1 MTDGKRCATMQKRGG
16 CEMYTKISHDIQQ
29 SYYQTQYAN
38 DGQRFVAWYLR
49 NVHGLNTVEA
59 KDCITDGANDK
70 QIDAVYINNQDS
82 TIYIIQGKFLSGEY
96 VDAEPVREV
105 LASWMLIQD
114 LDKLQDSANAKLK
127 VKINEISAALE
138 DDYAICFELITTAQ
152 LSEQAQADAETF
164 TKKLADSDE
173 LNANLV
179 VVDNEMLKFKYDEAL
194 NKTNNY
200 INFTFMLEPGKY
212 LELEVNGTRAVLA
225 AVPLKDCVNIPGIKD
240 GRLFRKNVRQS
251 LGNSNKVNKGIAR
264 TIKKEPGDFFFYHNG
279 ITAICSKIDI
289 QDGRITVKDLN
300 IVNGCQ
306 SLSTIFNCGE
316 SAKKSYGYILFK
328 FYEMSN
334 NEKAD
339 KITNST
345 NSQSAV
351 KARDL
356 RSNDKIVLS
365 IKKNY
370 EQTYPNGYMVT
381 KRGENVD
388 TSKYDAD
395 HIIQL
400 TDLGK
405 ELVAWHSQRPTLSY
419 SETKIFDIYF
429 TQLFKKDY
437 PAEDVQ
443 ALHELHSAVM
453 SKWTPDNPMGINESL
468 LAMKSYAPFHHLFAI
483 SVIFAEVS
491 NMSDW
496 VPRPSKVLDQ
506 LKKENLMDAVINMAG
521 KTLNAAFKN
530 ANSKAVAENKVFS
543 PQNWI
548 KSKASIITLTE
559 ALRVR
564 LDVMTD
570 DGTELGTKIQICC
583 KLDKRDFES
592 RWTAD

>member
-1 MTDGKRCATMQKRGG
+1 
-16 CEMYTKISHDIQQ
+16 MYSKILHDIQQ
-29 SYYQTQYAN
+29 AYYQDNYTN

-49 NVHGLNTVEA
+49 NIHGLNTVEA

-82 TIYIIQGKFLSGEY
+82 TIYIIQGKFMSGEY
-96 VDAEPVREV
+96 IDAEPVREV
-105 LASWMLIQD
+105 LSSWILVQD
-114 LDKLQDSANAKLK
+114 LDQLQDAANLKLK
-127 VKINEISAALE
+127 VKINEISAALD
-138 DDYAICFELITTAQ
+138 DDYEICFELITTAK
-152 LSEQAQADAETF
+152 LTDQAQMDADAF
-164 TKKLADSDE
+164 SKKLSDSEE
-173 LNANLV
+173 LNANFV
-179 VVDNEMLKFKYDEAL
+179 VVDNEMLKVKYDEAL

-200 INFTFMLEPGKY
+200 INFTFQLESGKY
-212 LELEVNGTRAVLA
+212 LEVELNGTRAVLA
-225 AVPLKDCVNIPGIKD
+225 AIPLKDCVNIPGIKD

-251 LGNSNKVNKGIAR
+251 LGNSNKVNKGIAK

-289 QDGRITVKDLN
+289 QNGQLTVKDLN

-306 SLSTIFNCGE
+306 SLSTIFSCGE
-316 SAKKSYGYILFK
+316 AAKKSYGYILFK
-328 FYEMSN
+328 FYEMANS
-334 NEKAD
+334 EKAD

-388 TSKYDAD
+388 ATRYDAG

-405 ELVAWHSQRPTLSY
+405 ELIAWHSQRPTLSY

-429 TQLFKKDY
+429 NQLFKKDY

-443 ALHELHSAVM
+443 ALHELHSTVM
-453 SKWTPDNPMGINESL
+453 SRWNPDNPMGLNESL
-468 LAMKSYAPFHHLFAI
+468 LAMKSYAPFHHLYAI
-483 SVIFAEVS
+483 SVIFAETS
-491 NMSDW
+491 NMSEM
-496 VPRPSKVLDQ
+496 VPRPSKVLAQ
-506 LKKENLMDAVINMAG
+506 LKKCDMMDTIVNIAG
-521 KTLNAAFKN
+521 KTLNRAFKN
-530 ANSKAVAENKVFS
+530 ANSKAVTENRVFS

-548 KSKASIITLTE
+548 KSKASIVTLTE

-564 LDVMTD
+564 LDAMED
-570 DGTELGTKIQICC
+570 DETNLGAKIQSCC
-583 KLDKRDFES
+583 KLEKQDFES

>member
-1 MTDGKRCATMQKRGG
+1 M
-16 CEMYTKISHDIQQ
+16 MYSKIFHDIQQ
-29 SYYQTQYAN
+29 AYYQGTYAN

-49 NVHGLNTVEA
+49 NIHGLDIIEA

-82 TIYIIQGKFLSGEY
+82 TIYIIQGKFLSSEY

-105 LASWMLIQD
+105 LSSWMLIQD
-114 LDKLQDSANAKLK
+114 LNQLQEQANQQLK
-127 VKINEISAALE
+127 VKINEMSNAL
-138 DDYAICFELITTAQ
+138 DDGYEVCFELITTAA
-152 LSEQAQADAETF
+152 LSEQAQADAEAF
-164 TKKLADSDE
+164 RKKLSDSDE
-173 LNANLV
+173 LNANFV
-179 VVDNEMLKFKYDEAL
+179 IVDSETLRFKYDEAL
-194 NKTNNY
+194 NKTNDY
-200 INFTFMLEPGKY
+200 INFEFKLENGKY
-212 LELEVNGTRAVLA
+212 IELEINGTRAVLA
-225 AVPLKDCVNIPGIKD
+225 AIPLKDCVNIPGIKD

-251 LGNSNKVNKGIAR
+251 LGSSNKVNKGIAK
-264 TIKKEPGDFFFYHNG
+264 TIKKESGDFFFYHNG

-289 QDGRITVKDLN
+289 INEVATIKDLN

-316 SAKKSYGYILFK
+316 AAKKSYGYMLFK
-328 FYEMSN
+328 FYEMTDS
-334 NEKAD
+334 EKAD
-339 KITNST
+339 KIANST

-370 EQTYPNGYMVT
+370 EQAYPSGYLIT
-381 KRGENVD
+381 KRGESVD
-388 TSKYDAD
+388 TTKYDYN

-405 ELVAWHSQRPTLSY
+405 ELIAWQSQRPTLSY

-429 TQLFKKDY
+429 SQLFKNDY

-443 ALHELHSAVM
+443 ALSDMHRAVM
-453 SKWTPDNPMGINESL
+453 SKWIPDNPMGLNESL
-468 LAMKSYAPFHHLFAI
+468 LAMKSYAPFHHLYAI
-483 SVIFAEVS
+483 SVVFAEVS
-491 NMSDW
+491 NMSEM
-496 VPRPSKVLDQ
+496 VPKPSKVLEQ
-506 LKKENLMDAVINMAG
+506 MKSHNMMDTIINITG
-521 KTLNAAFKN
+521 KTLNRAFKN
-530 ANSKAVAENKVFS
+530 ANSKYVADNKVFS

-564 LDVMTD
+564 LDAMED
-570 DGTELGTKIQICC
+570 DESNLGSKIQMCC
-583 KLDKRDFES
+583 KLEKRDFEA

>member
-1 MTDGKRCATMQKRGG
+1 
-16 CEMYTKISHDIQQ
+16 MYAKILHDIQQ
-29 SYYQTQYAN
+29 TYYQDNYAN

-49 NVHGLNTVEA
+49 NIHGLNTVEA

-82 TIYIIQGKFLSGEY
+82 IIYIIQGKFMSGEY
-96 VDAEPVREV
+96 IDAEPVREV
-105 LASWMLIQD
+105 LSSWILVQD
-114 LDKLQDSANAKLK
+114 LNQLQDAANSKLK
-127 VKINEISAALE
+127 VKINEISAALD
-138 DDYAICFELITTAQ
+138 DDYEICFELITTAK
-152 LSEQAQADAETF
+152 LTDQAQMDADAF
-164 TKKLADSDE
+164 SKKLSDSE
-173 LNANLV
+173 EMNANFV

-200 INFTFMLEPGKY
+200 INFTFQLESGKY
-212 LELEVNGTRAVLA
+212 LEVELNGTRAVLA
-225 AVPLKDCVNIPGIKD
+225 AIPLKDCVNIPGIKD

-251 LGNSNKVNKGIAR
+251 LGNSNKVNKGIAK

-289 QDGRITVKDLN
+289 QNGQLTVKDLN

-306 SLSTIFNCGE
+306 SLSTIFSCGE
-316 SAKKSYGYILFK
+316 AAKKSYGYILFK
-328 FYEMSN
+328 FYEMANS
-334 NEKAD
+334 EKAD

-388 TSKYDAD
+388 TTRYDAG

-405 ELVAWHSQRPTLSY
+405 ELIAWHSQRPILSY

-429 TQLFKKDY
+429 NQLFKKDY

-443 ALHELHSAVM
+443 ALHELHSAIM
-453 SKWTPDNPMGINESL
+453 SKWNPDNPMGINESL
-468 LAMKSYAPFHHLFAI
+468 LAMKSYAPFHHLYAV
-483 SVIFAEVS
+483 SVIFAEIS
-491 NMSDW
+491 NMSEM
-496 VPRPSKVLDQ
+496 VPRPSKVLAQ
-506 LKKENLMDAVINMAG
+506 LKECDMMDTIINIAG
-521 KTLNAAFKN
+521 KTLNRAFKN
-530 ANSKAVAENKVFS
+530 ANSKAIADNKVFS

-548 KSKASIITLTE
+548 KSKASIVSLTE
-559 ALRVR
+559 DLRVR
-564 LDVMTD
+564 LDAMED
-570 DGTELGTKIQICC
+570 DETNLGAKIQSCC
-583 KLDKRDFES
+583 KLEKQDFES

>member
-1 MTDGKRCATMQKRGG
+1 
-16 CEMYTKISHDIQQ
+16 MYTKILHDIQQ
-29 SYYQTQYAN
+29 DYYQNNYAN
-38 DGQRFVAWYLR
+38 EGQRFVAWYLR
-49 NVHGLNTVEA
+49 NIHGLDTVEA

-70 QIDAVYINNQDS
+70 QIDAVYINNQES
-82 TIYIIQGKFLSGEY
+82 TIYIIQGKFIASEY

-105 LASWMLIQD
+105 LSSWVLVQN
-114 LDKLQDSANAKLK
+114 LNQLQEAANAKLK
-127 VKINEISAALE
+127 VKINEISAAL
-138 DDYAICFELITTAQ
+138 DDGYEICFELVTTAT
-152 LSEQAQADAETF
+152 LTDQAQRDVDMF
-164 TKKLADSDE
+164 SKKLADDE
-173 LNANLV
+173 ELDANFV

-200 INFTFMLEPGKY
+200 INFTFQLEPGKY
-212 LELEVNGTRAVLA
+212 LELELNGTRAVLA
-225 AVPLKDCVNIPGIKD
+225 AIPLKDCVNIPGIKD

-264 TIKKEPGDFFFYHNG
+264 TIKKESGDFFFYHNG

-289 QDGRITVKDLN
+289 RNGQATVKDLN
-300 IVNGCQ
+300 VVNGCQ

-316 SAKKSYGYILFK
+316 TAKKSCGYILFK
-328 FYEMSN
+328 FYEMANS
-334 NEKAD
+334 EKAD

-370 EQTYPNGYMVT
+370 EQMYPNGYLVT

-388 TSKYDAD
+388 TTKYDSG

-405 ELVAWHSQRPTLSY
+405 ELIAWHSQRPTLSY

-443 ALHELHSAVM
+443 ALHELHNVVM
-453 SKWTPDNPMGINESL
+453 KKWNTDNPIGLNESL
-468 LAMKSYAPFHHLFAI
+468 LAMKAYAPFHHLYAI
-483 SVIFAEVS
+483 SVMFAEVS
-491 NMSDW
+491 DMSEM
-496 VPRPSKVLDQ
+496 VPRPSKVIEK
-506 LKKENLMDAVINMAG
+506 LKKCDMMETVVNIAG
-521 KTLNAAFKN
+521 KTLNRAFKN
-530 ANSKAVAENKVFS
+530 ANSKAVSENKVFS

-548 KSKASIITLTE
+548 KSKTSIITLTE

-564 LDVMTD
+564 LDAMED
-570 DGTELGTKIQICC
+570 DETNLGAKIQVCC
-583 KLDKRDFES
+583 KLEKQDFGP

>member
-1 MTDGKRCATMQKRGG
+1 
-16 CEMYTKISHDIQQ
+16 MYVKILHDIQQ
-29 SYYQTQYAN
+29 AYYQDNYPN

-49 NVHGLNTVEA
+49 NIHGLNTVEA
-59 KDCITDGANDK
+59 KDCITDGVNDK

-82 TIYIIQGKFLSGEY
+82 TIYIIQGKFMSGEY
-96 VDAEPVREV
+96 IDAEPVREV
-105 LASWMLIQD
+105 LSSWVLVQD
-114 LDKLQDSANAKLK
+114 LNQLQDAANAKLK
-127 VKINEISAALE
+127 VKINEISAALD
-138 DDYAICFELITTAQ
+138 DDYEICFELITTAK
-152 LSEQAQADAETF
+152 LTNQAQSDADTF
-164 TKKLADSDE
+164 SKKLADNE
-173 LNANLV
+173 EMNANFI
-179 VVDNEMLKFKYDEAL
+179 VVDSEMLKFKYDEAL

-200 INFTFMLEPGKY
+200 INFTFQLEEGKY
-212 LELEVNGTRAVLA
+212 LELELNGIRAVLA
-225 AVPLKDCVNIPGIKD
+225 AVPLKDCISIPGIKD

-251 LGNSNKVNKGIAR
+251 LGNSNKVNKGIAK

-279 ITAICSKIDI
+279 ITAICSNFDI
-289 QDGRITVKDLN
+289 QNGQLTVKDLN

-316 SAKKSYGYILFK
+316 AAKKSYGYILFK
-328 FYEMSN
+328 FYEMANS
-334 NEKAD
+334 EKAD

-356 RSNDKIVLS
+356 RSNDKIVLN

-388 TSKYDAD
+388 TTKYDAG

-405 ELVAWHSQRPTLSY
+405 ELIAWHSQRLTLSY

-443 ALHELHSAVM
+443 ALHELHSTVTN
-453 SKWTPDNPMGINESL
+453 KWNPDNPMGLNESL
-468 LAMKSYAPFHHLFAI
+468 LAMKSYAPFHHLYAI
-483 SVIFAEVS
+483 SVIFAEIS
-491 NMSDW
+491 NMSEM
-496 VPRPSKVLDQ
+496 VPRPSKVLAQ
-506 LKKENLMDAVINMAG
+506 LKKYDMMDTVVNIAG
-521 KTLNAAFKN
+521 KTLNRAFKN
-530 ANSKAVAENKVFS
+530 ANSKAIAENRVFS

-548 KSKASIITLTE
+548 KSKTSLVTLTE

-564 LDVMTD
+564 LDAMED
-570 DGTELGTKIQICC
+570 DETNLGAKIQNCC
-583 KLDKRDFES
+583 KLEKQDFES

>member
-1 MTDGKRCATMQKRGG
+1 
-16 CEMYTKISHDIQQ
+16 MYNKILHDIQQ
-29 SYYQTQYAN
+29 DYYQNNYAN
-38 DGQRFVAWYLR
+38 EGQRFVAWYLR
-49 NVHGLNTVEA
+49 NIHGLDTVEA

-70 QIDAVYINNQDS
+70 QIDAVYINNQES
-82 TIYIIQGKFLSGEY
+82 TIYIIQGKFIASEY
-96 VDAEPVREV
+96 IDAEPVREV
-105 LASWMLIQD
+105 LSSWVLVQN
-114 LDKLQDSANAKLK
+114 LNQLQEAANAKLK
-127 VKINEISAALE
+127 VKINEISAAL
-138 DDYAICFELITTAQ
+138 DDGYEICFELVTTAT
-152 LSEQAQADAETF
+152 LTDQAQRDVDMF
-164 TKKLADSDE
+164 SKKLADDE
-173 LNANLV
+173 ELDANFV

-200 INFTFMLEPGKY
+200 INFTFQLEPGKY
-212 LELEVNGTRAVLA
+212 LELELNGTRAVLA
-225 AVPLKDCVNIPGIKD
+225 AIPLKDCVNIPGIKD

-264 TIKKEPGDFFFYHNG
+264 TIKKESGDFFFYHNG

-289 QDGRITVKDLN
+289 RNGQATVKDLN
-300 IVNGCQ
+300 VVNGCQ

-316 SAKKSYGYILFK
+316 TAKKSCGYILFK
-328 FYEMSN
+328 FYEMANS
-334 NEKAD
+334 EKAD

-370 EQTYPNGYMVT
+370 EQMYPNGYLVT

-388 TSKYDAD
+388 TTKYDSG

-405 ELVAWHSQRPTLSY
+405 ELIAWHSQRPTLSY

-443 ALHELHSAVM
+443 ALHELHNVVM
-453 SKWTPDNPMGINESL
+453 KKWNTDNPIGLNESL
-468 LAMKSYAPFHHLFAI
+468 LAMKAYAPFHHLYAI
-483 SVIFAEVS
+483 SVMFAEVS
-491 NMSDW
+491 DMSEM
-496 VPRPSKVLDQ
+496 VPRPSKVIEK
-506 LKKENLMDAVINMAG
+506 LKKCDMMETVVNIAG
-521 KTLNAAFKN
+521 KTLNRAFKN
-530 ANSKAVAENKVFS
+530 ANSKAVSENKVFS

-548 KSKASIITLTE
+548 KSKTSIITLTE

-564 LDVMTD
+564 LDAMED
-570 DGTELGTKIQICC
+570 DETNLGAKIQVCC
-583 KLDKRDFES
+583 KLEKQDFGP

>member
-1 MTDGKRCATMQKRGG
+1 
-16 CEMYTKISHDIQQ
+16 MYTKILHDIQQ
-29 SYYQTQYAN
+29 DYYQNNYAN
-38 DGQRFVAWYLR
+38 EGQRFVAWYLR
-49 NVHGLNTVEA
+49 NIHGLDTVEA

-70 QIDAVYINNQDS
+70 QIDAVYINNQES
-82 TIYIIQGKFLSGEY
+82 TIYIIQGKFIASEY

-105 LASWMLIQD
+105 LSSWVLVQN
-114 LDKLQDSANAKLK
+114 LNQLQEAANAKLK
-127 VKINEISAALE
+127 VKINEISAAL
-138 DDYAICFELITTAQ
+138 DDGYEICFELVTTAT
-152 LSEQAQADAETF
+152 LTDQAQRDVDMF
-164 TKKLADSDE
+164 SKKLADDE
-173 LNANLV
+173 ELDANFV

-200 INFTFMLEPGKY
+200 INFTFQLEPGKY
-212 LELEVNGTRAVLA
+212 LELELNGTRAVLA
-225 AVPLKDCVNIPGIKD
+225 AIPLKDCVNIPGIKD

-264 TIKKEPGDFFFYHNG
+264 TIKKESGDFFFYHNG

-289 QDGRITVKDLN
+289 RNGQATVKDLKV
-300 IVNGCQ
+300 VNGCQ

-316 SAKKSYGYILFK
+316 TAKKSCGYILFK
-328 FYEMSN
+328 FYEMANS
-334 NEKAD
+334 EKAD

-370 EQTYPNGYMVT
+370 EQMYPNGYLVT

-388 TSKYDAD
+388 TTKYDSG

-405 ELVAWHSQRPTLSY
+405 ELIAWHSQRPTLSY

-443 ALHELHSAVM
+443 ALHELHNVVM
-453 SKWTPDNPMGINESL
+453 KKWNTDNPIGLNESL
-468 LAMKSYAPFHHLFAI
+468 LAMKAYAPFHHLYAI
-483 SVIFAEVS
+483 SVMFAEVS
-491 NMSDW
+491 DMSEM
-496 VPRPSKVLDQ
+496 VPRPSKVIEK
-506 LKKENLMDAVINMAG
+506 LKKCDMMETVVNIAG
-521 KTLNAAFKN
+521 KTLNRAFKN
-530 ANSKAVAENKVFS
+530 ANSKAVSENKVFS

-548 KSKASIITLTE
+548 KSKTSIITLTE

-564 LDVMTD
+564 LDAMED
-570 DGTELGTKIQICC
+570 DETNLGAKIQVCC
-583 KLDKRDFES
+583 KLEKQDFGP

>member
-1 MTDGKRCATMQKRGG
+1 
-16 CEMYTKISHDIQQ
+16 MYSKILHDIQQ
-29 SYYQTQYAN
+29 AYYQDNYTN

-49 NVHGLNTVEA
+49 NIHGLNTVEA

-82 TIYIIQGKFLSGEY
+82 TIYIIQGKFMSGEY
-96 VDAEPVREV
+96 IDAEPVREV
-105 LASWMLIQD
+105 LSSWILVQD
-114 LDKLQDSANAKLK
+114 LDQLQDAANLKLK
-127 VKINEISAALE
+127 VKINEISAALD
-138 DDYAICFELITTAQ
+138 DDYEICFELITTAK
-152 LSEQAQADAETF
+152 LTDQAQMDADAF
-164 TKKLADSDE
+164 SKKLSDSEE
-173 LNANLV
+173 LNANFV
-179 VVDNEMLKFKYDEAL
+179 VVDNEMLKVKYDEAL

-200 INFTFMLEPGKY
+200 INFTFQLESGKY
-212 LELEVNGTRAVLA
+212 LEVELNGTRAVLA
-225 AVPLKDCVNIPGIKD
+225 AIPLKDCVNIPGIKD

-251 LGNSNKVNKGIAR
+251 LGNSNKVNKGIAK

-289 QDGRITVKDLN
+289 QNGQLTVKDLN

-306 SLSTIFNCGE
+306 SLSTILSCGE
-316 SAKKSYGYILFK
+316 AAKKSYGYILFK
-328 FYEMSN
+328 FYEMANS
-334 NEKAD
+334 EKAD

-388 TSKYDAD
+388 TTRYDAG

-405 ELVAWHSQRPTLSY
+405 ELIAWHSQRPTLSY

-429 TQLFKKDY
+429 NQLFKKDY

-443 ALHELHSAVM
+443 ALHELHSTVM
-453 SKWTPDNPMGINESL
+453 SRWNPDNPMGLNESL
-468 LAMKSYAPFHHLFAI
+468 LAMKSYAPFHHLYAI
-483 SVIFAEVS
+483 SVIFAETS
-491 NMSDW
+491 NMSEM
-496 VPRPSKVLDQ
+496 VPRPSKVLAQ
-506 LKKENLMDAVINMAG
+506 LKKCDMMDTIVNIAG
-521 KTLNAAFKN
+521 KTLNRAFKN
-530 ANSKAVAENKVFS
+530 ANSKAVTENRVFS

-548 KSKASIITLTE
+548 KSKASIVTLTE

-564 LDVMTD
+564 LDAMED
-570 DGTELGTKIQICC
+570 DETNLGAKIQSCC
-583 KLDKRDFES
+583 KLEKQDFES

>member
-1 MTDGKRCATMQKRGG
+1 
-16 CEMYTKISHDIQQ
+16 MYTKILHDIQQ
-29 SYYQTQYAN
+29 DYYQNNYAN
-38 DGQRFVAWYLR
+38 EGQRFVAWYLR
-49 NVHGLNTVEA
+49 NIHGLDTVEA

-70 QIDAVYINNQDS
+70 QIDAVYINNQES
-82 TIYIIQGKFLSGEY
+82 TIYIIQGKFIASEY

-105 LASWMLIQD
+105 LSSWVLVQN
-114 LDKLQDSANAKLK
+114 LNQLQEAANAKLK
-127 VKINEISAALE
+127 VKINEISAAL
-138 DDYAICFELITTAQ
+138 DDGYEICFELVTTAT
-152 LSEQAQADAETF
+152 LTDQAQRDVDMF
-164 TKKLADSDE
+164 SKKLADDE
-173 LNANLV
+173 ELDANFV

-200 INFTFMLEPGKY
+200 INFTFQLEPGKY
-212 LELEVNGTRAVLA
+212 LELELNGTRAVLA
-225 AVPLKDCVNIPGIKD
+225 AIPLKDCVNIPGIKD

-264 TIKKEPGDFFFYHNG
+264 TIKKESGDFFFYHNG

-289 QDGRITVKDLN
+289 RNGQATVKDLN
-300 IVNGCQ
+300 VVNGCQ

-316 SAKKSYGYILFK
+316 TAKKSCGYILFK
-328 FYEMSN
+328 FYEMANS
-334 NEKAD
+334 EKAD

-370 EQTYPNGYMVT
+370 EQMYPNGYLVT

-388 TSKYDAD
+388 TTKYDSG

-405 ELVAWHSQRPTLSY
+405 ELIAWHSQRPTLSY

-443 ALHELHSAVM
+443 ALHELHNVVM
-453 SKWTPDNPMGINESL
+453 EKWNTDNPIGLNESL
-468 LAMKSYAPFHHLFAI
+468 LAMKAYAPFHHLYAI
-483 SVIFAEVS
+483 SVMFAEVS
-491 NMSDW
+491 DMSEM
-496 VPRPSKVLDQ
+496 VPRPSKVIEK
-506 LKKENLMDAVINMAG
+506 LKKCDMMETVVNIAG
-521 KTLNAAFKN
+521 KTLNRAFKN
-530 ANSKAVAENKVFS
+530 ANSKAVSENKVFS

-548 KSKASIITLTE
+548 KSKTSIITLTE

-564 LDVMTD
+564 LDAMED
-570 DGTELGTKIQICC
+570 DETNLGAKIQVCC
-583 KLDKRDFES
+583 KLEKQDFGP

>member
-1 MTDGKRCATMQKRGG
+1 
-16 CEMYTKISHDIQQ
+16 MYTKILHDIQQ
-29 SYYQTQYAN
+29 DYYQNNYAN
-38 DGQRFVAWYLR
+38 EGQRFVAWYLR
-49 NVHGLNTVEA
+49 NIHGLDTVEA

-70 QIDAVYINNQDS
+70 QIDAVYINNQES
-82 TIYIIQGKFLSGEY
+82 TIYIIQGKFIASEY
-96 VDAEPVREV
+96 IDAEPVREV
-105 LASWMLIQD
+105 LSSWVLVQN
-114 LDKLQDSANAKLK
+114 LNQLQEAANAKLK
-127 VKINEISAALE
+127 VKINEISAAL
-138 DDYAICFELITTAQ
+138 DDGYEICFELVTTAT
-152 LSEQAQADAETF
+152 LTDQAQRDVDMF
-164 TKKLADSDE
+164 SKKLADNEE
-173 LNANLV
+173 LDANFV

-200 INFTFMLEPGKY
+200 INFTFQLEPGKY
-212 LELEVNGTRAVLA
+212 LELELNGTRAVLA
-225 AVPLKDCVNIPGIKD
+225 AIPLKDCVNIPGIKD

-264 TIKKEPGDFFFYHNG
+264 TIKKESGDFFFYHNG

-289 QDGRITVKDLN
+289 RNGQATVKDLN
-300 IVNGCQ
+300 VVNGCQ

-316 SAKKSYGYILFK
+316 TAKKSCGYILFK
-328 FYEMSN
+328 FYEMANS
-334 NEKAD
+334 EKAD

-370 EQTYPNGYMVT
+370 EQMYPNGYLVT

-388 TSKYDAD
+388 TTKYDSG

-405 ELVAWHSQRPTLSY
+405 ELIAWHSQRPTLSY

-443 ALHELHSAVM
+443 ALHELHNVVM
-453 SKWTPDNPMGINESL
+453 KKWNTDNPIGLNESL
-468 LAMKSYAPFHHLFAI
+468 LAMKAYAPFHHLYAI
-483 SVIFAEVS
+483 SVMFAEVS
-491 NMSDW
+491 DMSEM
-496 VPRPSKVLDQ
+496 VPRPSKVIEK
-506 LKKENLMDAVINMAG
+506 LKKCDMMETVVNIAG
-521 KTLNAAFKN
+521 KTLNRAFKN
-530 ANSKAVAENKVFS
+530 ANSKAVSENKVFS

-548 KSKASIITLTE
+548 KSKTSIITLTE

-564 LDVMTD
+564 LDAMED
-570 DGTELGTKIQICC
+570 DETNLGAKIQVCC
-583 KLDKRDFES
+583 KLEKQDFGP

>member
-1 MTDGKRCATMQKRGG
+1 
-16 CEMYTKISHDIQQ
+16 MYAKILHDIQQ
-29 SYYQTQYAN
+29 TYYQDNYAN

-49 NVHGLNTVEA
+49 NIHGLNTVEA

-82 TIYIIQGKFLSGEY
+82 IIYIIQGKFMSGEY
-96 VDAEPVREV
+96 IDAEPVREV
-105 LASWMLIQD
+105 LSSWILVQD
-114 LDKLQDSANAKLK
+114 LNQLQDAANSKLK
-127 VKINEISAALE
+127 VKINEISAALD
-138 DDYAICFELITTAQ
+138 DDYEICFELITTAK
-152 LSEQAQADAETF
+152 LTDQAQMDADAF
-164 TKKLADSDE
+164 SKKLSDSE
-173 LNANLV
+173 EMNANFV

-200 INFTFMLEPGKY
+200 INFTFQLESGKY
-212 LELEVNGTRAVLA
+212 LEVELNGTRAVLA
-225 AVPLKDCVNIPGIKD
+225 AIPLKDCVNIPGIKD

-251 LGNSNKVNKGIAR
+251 LGNSNKVNKGIAK

-289 QDGRITVKDLN
+289 QNGQLTVKDLN

-306 SLSTIFNCGE
+306 SLSTIFSCGE
-316 SAKKSYGYILFK
+316 AAKKSYGYILFK
-328 FYEMSN
+328 FYEMANS
-334 NEKAD
+334 EKAD

-388 TSKYDAD
+388 TTRYDAG

-405 ELVAWHSQRPTLSY
+405 ELIAWHSQRPILSY

-429 TQLFKKDY
+429 NQLFKKDY

-443 ALHELHSAVM
+443 ALHELHSAIM
-453 SKWTPDNPMGINESL
+453 SKWNPDNPMGINESL
-468 LAMKSYAPFHHLFAI
+468 LAMKSYAPFHHLYAV
-483 SVIFAEVS
+483 SVIFAEIS
-491 NMSDW
+491 NMSEM
-496 VPRPSKVLDQ
+496 VPRPSKVLAQ
-506 LKKENLMDAVINMAG
+506 LKECDMMDTIINIAG
-521 KTLNAAFKN
+521 KTLNRAFKN
-530 ANSKAVAENKVFS
+530 ANSKAIADNKVFS

-548 KSKASIITLTE
+548 KSKASIVSLTE

-564 LDVMTD
+564 LDAMED
-570 DGTELGTKIQICC
+570 DETNLGAKIQSCC
-583 KLDKRDFES
+583 KLEKQAFES

>member
-1 MTDGKRCATMQKRGG
+1 
-16 CEMYTKISHDIQQ
+16 MYTKILHDIQQ
-29 SYYQTQYAN
+29 DYYQNNYAN
-38 DGQRFVAWYLR
+38 EGQRFVAWYLR
-49 NVHGLNTVEA
+49 NIHGLDTVEA

-70 QIDAVYINNQDS
+70 QIDAVYINNQES
-82 TIYIIQGKFLSGEY
+82 TIYIIQGKFIASEY
-96 VDAEPVREV
+96 IDAEPVREV
-105 LASWMLIQD
+105 LSSWVLVQN
-114 LDKLQDSANAKLK
+114 LNQLQEAANAKLK
-127 VKINEISAALE
+127 VKINEISAAL
-138 DDYAICFELITTAQ
+138 DDGYEICFELVTTAT
-152 LSEQAQADAETF
+152 LTDQAQRDVDMF
-164 TKKLADSDE
+164 SKKLADDE
-173 LNANLV
+173 ELDANFV

-200 INFTFMLEPGKY
+200 INFTFQLEPGKY
-212 LELEVNGTRAVLA
+212 LELELNGTRAVLA
-225 AVPLKDCVNIPGIKD
+225 AIPLKDCVNIPGIKD

-264 TIKKEPGDFFFYHNG
+264 TIKKESGDFFFYHNG

-289 QDGRITVKDLN
+289 RNGQATVKDLN
-300 IVNGCQ
+300 VVNGCQ

-316 SAKKSYGYILFK
+316 TAKKSCGYILFK
-328 FYEMSN
+328 FYEMANS
-334 NEKAD
+334 EKAD

-370 EQTYPNGYMVT
+370 EQMYPNGYLVT

-388 TSKYDAD
+388 TTKYDSG

-405 ELVAWHSQRPTLSY
+405 ELIAWHSQRPTLSY

-443 ALHELHSAVM
+443 ALHELHNVVIK
-453 SKWTPDNPMGINESL
+453 KWNTDNPIGLNESL
-468 LAMKSYAPFHHLFAI
+468 LAMKAYAPFHHLYAI
-483 SVIFAEVS
+483 SVMFAEVS
-491 NMSDW
+491 DMSEM
-496 VPRPSKVLDQ
+496 VPRPSKVVEK
-506 LKKENLMDAVINMAG
+506 LKKCDMMETVVNIAG
-521 KTLNAAFKN
+521 KTLNRAFKN
-530 ANSKAVAENKVFS
+530 ANSKAVSENKVFS

-548 KSKASIITLTE
+548 KSKTSIITLTE

-564 LDVMTD
+564 LDAMED
-570 DGTELGTKIQICC
+570 DETNLGAKIQVCC
-583 KLDKRDFES
+583 KLEKQDFGP

>member
-1 MTDGKRCATMQKRGG
+1 
-16 CEMYTKISHDIQQ
+16 MYSKILHDIQQ
-29 SYYQTQYAN
+29 AYYQDNYAN

-49 NVHGLNTVEA
+49 NIHGLNTVEA
-59 KDCITDGANDK
+59 K

-82 TIYIIQGKFLSGEY
+82 TIYIIQGKFMSGEY
-96 VDAEPVREV
+96 IDAEPVREV
-105 LASWMLIQD
+105 LSSWILVQD
-114 LDKLQDSANAKLK
+114 LDQLQDAANLKLK
-127 VKINEISAALE
+127 VKINEISAALD
-138 DDYAICFELITTAQ
+138 DDYEICFELITTAK
-152 LSEQAQADAETF
+152 LTDQAQMDADAF
-164 TKKLADSDE
+164 SKKLSDSEE
-173 LNANLV
+173 LNANFV
-179 VVDNEMLKFKYDEAL
+179 VVDNEMLKVKYDEAL

-200 INFTFMLEPGKY
+200 INFTFQLESGKY
-212 LELEVNGTRAVLA
+212 LEVELNGTRAVLA
-225 AVPLKDCVNIPGIKD
+225 AIPLKDCVNIPGIKD

-251 LGNSNKVNKGIAR
+251 LGNSNKVNKGIAK

-289 QDGRITVKDLN
+289 QNGQLTVKDLN

-306 SLSTIFNCGE
+306 SLSTIFSCGE
-316 SAKKSYGYILFK
+316 AAKKSYGYILFK
-328 FYEMSN
+328 FYEMANS
-334 NEKAD
+334 EKAD

-388 TSKYDAD
+388 ATRYDAG

-405 ELVAWHSQRPTLSY
+405 ELIAWHSQRPTLSY

-429 TQLFKKDY
+429 NQLFKKDY

-443 ALHELHSAVM
+443 ALHELHSTVM
-453 SKWTPDNPMGINESL
+453 SRWNPDNPMGLNESL
-468 LAMKSYAPFHHLFAI
+468 LAMKSYAPFHHLYAI
-483 SVIFAEVS
+483 SVIFAETS
-491 NMSDW
+491 NMSEM
-496 VPRPSKVLDQ
+496 VPRPSKVLAQ
-506 LKKENLMDAVINMAG
+506 LKKCDMMDTIVNIAG
-521 KTLNAAFKN
+521 KTLNRAFKN
-530 ANSKAVAENKVFS
+530 ANSKAVAENRVFS

-548 KSKASIITLTE
+548 KSKASIVTLTE

-564 LDVMTD
+564 LDAMED
-570 DGTELGTKIQICC
+570 DETNLGAKIQSCC
-583 KLDKRDFES
+583 KLEKQDFES